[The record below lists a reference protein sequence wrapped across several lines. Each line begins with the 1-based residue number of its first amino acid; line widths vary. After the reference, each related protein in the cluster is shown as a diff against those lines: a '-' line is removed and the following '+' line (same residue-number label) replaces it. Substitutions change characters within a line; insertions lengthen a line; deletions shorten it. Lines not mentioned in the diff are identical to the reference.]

1 MFLFV
6 IVAKPKSSNDD
17 FNKFKGAYVKV
28 YINFKD
34 ELGAEIL
41 ARHYIDD
48 VGWEFEKIDKVSWL
62 TKKEAK
68 KEELAFKSFLMAKEN
83 GRSLVFHAWSKDP
96 KLKH

>member
-1 MFLFV
+1 VFLFV
-6 IVAKPKSSNDD
+6 ISVNPKKGN
-17 FNKFKGAYVKV
+17 NKYDEIKGAFVKV

>member
-6 IVAKPKSSNDD
+6 IVAKPKPDNDD

-34 ELGAEIL
+34 ELGAELL

-48 VGWEFEKIDKVSWL
+48 VGWVFEKIEKVSWL
-62 TKKEAK
+62 TEIEAK
-68 KEELAFKSFLMAKEN
+68 KEEDVYKAFVIANEN

-96 KLKH
+96 ILKH